1 MASDSGADAE
11 GDISV
16 TGGGS
21 VVGDEGAVAQA
32 TMAPER
38 NGESNMVLNM
48 SMDIPLR
55 LSYSLYKA
63 LGVFRIV
70 LRQDKWKVTI

>member
-1 MASDSGADAE
+1 MASDSGADAG

-16 TGGGS
+16 TGGGG

-38 NGESNMVLNM
+38 NDESNMVLNM
-48 SMDIPLR
+48 SMDIPLS

-63 LGVFRIV
+63 LGVFHIA
-70 LRQDKWKVTI
+70 LRQDKWRVIL